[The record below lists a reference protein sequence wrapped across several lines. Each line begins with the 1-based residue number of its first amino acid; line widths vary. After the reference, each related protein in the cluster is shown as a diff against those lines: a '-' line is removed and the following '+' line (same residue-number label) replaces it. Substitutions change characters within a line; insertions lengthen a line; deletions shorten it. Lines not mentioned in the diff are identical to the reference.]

1 MPNITEID
9 SFLTTINTI
18 QTNFSRYGYLI
29 IFILGNIGSLLNILV
44 LTRPN
49 YLRNSCS
56 SYILASTL
64 PNLLIINIVIL
75 FRILATFDFD
85 LTSKSR
91 FFCKFQWYISH
102 SMTLLSRTYILLAC
116 IDRWAMTS
124 TIVRRRA
131 FARMKISMTIIPM
144 AGIIWSLVSIHVLTG
159 QKRIKGQ
166 CVLGSNSYAIFFNVY
181 NTVLVGLVIP
191 ILMTGFSLVTIRN
204 VKQLQNRV
212 NHRAQIIHTIIIN
225 RANHPSAVNKKS
237 YDYQLLFMVLVQ
249 IFVYIITNFPF
260 VIHSIYVTITINCSK
275 SSIQLAIEN
284 LALSIA
290 YVLVITNFCTTFYI
304 YILTSATFRKDL
316 KRLLLHNRFMD
327 QLFGN
332 GHNPQVGP
340 RPNTI
345 GNTR

>member
-1 MPNITEID
+1 MSNITEID
-9 SFLTTINTI
+9 SFVTTINTI
-18 QTNFSRYGYLI
+18 QINFSRYGYLI

-75 FRILATFDFD
+75 FRILATFGFD
-85 LTSKSR
+85 LTSRSKP
-91 FFCKFQWYISH
+91 FCKFQWYISH

-131 FARMKISMTIIPM
+131 FARIKISMIMISL
-144 AGIIWSLVSIHVLTG
+144 AGMIWSLVSVHVLIG
-159 QKRIKGQ
+159 QKIIEGQ
-166 CVLGSNSYAIFFNVY
+166 CVPGSKAYAIFFNVY
-181 NTVLVGLVIP
+181 NTVLVGFITP
-191 ILMTGFSLVTIRN
+191 ILMTGFGSVTVRN
-204 VKQLQNRV
+204 VKQLQSRA
-212 NHRAQIIHTIIIN
+212 NHRAQIIHTIITN
-225 RANHPSAVNKKS
+225 QENHPNAVNKKS

-249 IFVYIITNFPF
+249 IFVYIITTIPF
-260 VIHSIYVTITINCSK
+260 VMYSVYAVITIYWSK
-275 SSIQLAIEN
+275 SSVRLAMEN
-284 LALSIA
+284 LAMSIA
-290 YVLVITNFCTTFYI
+290 YVSVLANFCLTFYI

-316 KRLLLHNRFMD
+316 KRLLLHNRFID
-327 QLFGN
+327 KLFGN

-340 RPNTI
+340 
-345 GNTR
+345 